1 MSLEPLQKDADQVND
16 HANQLQAAHVILSHT
31 NVRKLEEF
39 NTRSDINRNTN
50 PISFDQRIAHGAS
63 PVEFGM

>member
-50 PISFDQRIAHGAS
+50 PISFDQRIAHDAS
-63 PVEFGM
+63 PV